1 MNSKLKNSSLIYRKL
16 KISDYS
22 EFRKLFYLCFKKKI
36 SLDFFKWRY
45 FNNNLSFCYGAFEA
59 SKLIANVGMI
69 SIKLNNNTYE
79 KIFSRHSSMVLK
91 KYRGYGIFS
100 DLLKRVRE
108 KILKDVQIVV
118 MWPNKKNFSNFDID
132 NKKIIKKKYYLY
144 KTISTK
150 TLSQKTKNYHIDE
163 LIKFKDFIESK
174 NSLFLKNITYFKNRY
189 LSYQKHEYLINK
201 FNFKKLSSFF
211 ILKRNK
217 DNSGLNYV
225 ILDHFGS
232 EKIKSKHLSFLTN
245 DQDKL
250 IFLSKNKINK
260 SSFKLLNYI
269 HLKIGFIKR
278 FSIKQKKNFF
288 FKKEIFL
295 GDTDIF
301 ITIGEM

>member
-1 MNSKLKNSSLIYRKL
+1 
-16 KISDYS
+16 
-22 EFRKLFYLCFKKKI
+22 
-36 SLDFFKWRY
+36 
-45 FNNNLSFCYGAFEA
+45 
-59 SKLIANVGMI
+59 
-69 SIKLNNNTYE
+69 
-79 KIFSRHSSMVLK
+79 
-91 KYRGYGIFS
+91 
-100 DLLKRVRE
+100 
-108 KILKDVQIVV
+108 
-118 MWPNKKNFSNFDID
+118 
-132 NKKIIKKKYYLY
+132 
-144 KTISTK
+144 
-150 TLSQKTKNYHIDE
+150 
-163 LIKFKDFIESK
+163 
-174 NSLFLKNITYFKNRY
+174 

>member
-1 MNSKLKNSSLIYRKL
+1 MNLKLSNSNLIYRKL
-16 KISDYS
+16 KITDYD
-22 EFRKLFYLCFKKKI
+22 EFRKLFYFCFNKKI
-36 SLDFFKWRY
+36 SFNFFKWRY
-45 FNNNLSFCYGAFEA
+45 FSNKFSFCYGAFEA
-59 SKLIANVGMI
+59 SSLIANVGMI
-69 SIKLNNNTYE
+69 SIKLNNNKHE
-79 KIFSRHSSMVLK
+79 RILSRHSSMVLE
-91 KYRGYGIFS
+91 KYRGYGVFS
-100 DLLKRVRE
+100 DLLKRV
-108 KILKDVQIVV
+108 KKKFSKDIRIVA

>member
-1 MNSKLKNSSLIYRKL
+1 MNSKLRNSDLIYRKL
-16 KISDYS
+16 KVSDFH
-22 EFRKLFYLCFKKKI
+22 EFQKLFYVCFNKKI
-36 SLDFFKWRY
+36 SFDFFKWRY
-45 FNNNLSFCYGAFEA
+45 FSNKFSFCFGAFEA
-59 SKLIANVGMI
+59 SSLIANVGMV
-69 SIKLNNNTYE
+69 SIILNNNKHE
-79 KIFSRHSSMVLK
+79 RILSRHSSMVLE
-91 KYRGYGIFS
+91 KYRGHGVFS
-100 DLLKRVRE
+100 DLLKRV
-108 KILKDVQIVV
+108 KKKFPKDIRIVA

-144 KTISTK
+144 KTISTQ
-150 TLSQKTKNYHIDE
+150 TLIKKTKNYNIDE
-163 LIKFKDFIESK
+163 LIKFKDFTENK
-174 NSLFLKNITYFKNRY
+174 NSFFLKNFIYFKNRY

-201 FNFKKLSSFF
+201 FEFKKLSSFF